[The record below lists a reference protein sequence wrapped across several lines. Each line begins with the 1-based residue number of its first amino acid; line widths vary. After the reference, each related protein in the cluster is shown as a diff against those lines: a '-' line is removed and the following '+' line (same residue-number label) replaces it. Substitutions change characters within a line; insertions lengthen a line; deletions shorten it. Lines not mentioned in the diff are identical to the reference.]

1 MANASPSPRKSNRE
15 DLTTRRIRVFAQ
27 RYGEKALFLAYH
39 GAFAL
44 TITSDLLYCLRENF
58 VPDCPWYTVADV
70 LLSGLCQPVG
80 YDLYEME
87 GKTRNRLLSR
97 LCNEFGE
104 QRLKELANFM
114 SQYLANR
121 LQVEDNDRALVLGER
136 PHWTAL
142 AYFGNG
148 EQAINAIKE
157 ELQRLTNSADADER
171 IKWAALVENYG
182 DLLAEKGFEPLLF
195 KWAQDTVDNQPIQ
208 DDEETEIAQLMG
220 IDLLPFEYEVAVI
233 VPEDEVE
240 EELQSFSFET
250 VTVNA
255 RGEVVKTELKQAFYF
270 IEYLG
275 EVEQN
280 LEDNKRTSDGF
291 LKRSFK
297 YVLDKLYEEYEAYEK
312 QISLTIDISKRLQL
326 QVQLDL
332 IASKISNFKQ
342 KRNKEQTAQLG
353 IEMVAIPRGTFE
365 MGSPENEPKRRGN
378 ESPQHTVN
386 VKPFFMGKYPVT
398 QAQWRFVAQLPQVK
412 RELNPEP
419 SDFKGDK
426 LPVEQV
432 SWYHAVEFCDRLSK
446 YTGRE
451 YRLPSEAEWEYAC
464 RAGTTTPFHFGETIT
479 DELANYNARKTFANE
494 PKGEYRRETTPV
506 GQFPPNA
513 FGLYDM
519 HGNVWEWCLDDWHQN
534 YQGAPVDG
542 SPWFD
547 DNNNLSQKQGT
558 ACQRGGSWYSIPDF
572 CHSAYRDYDTWYER
586 VKSNYT
592 AGFRIVCGVE
602 RIP

>member
-1 MANASPSPRKSNRE
+1 MANVSPSRKSNRE

-39 GAFAL
+39 AAFPL

-58 VPDCPWYTVADV
+58 VPDCSWYTVADV
-70 LLSGLCQPVG
+70 LLSGLCQPAG

-114 SQYLANR
+114 SQYLVNR
-121 LQVEDNDRALVLGER
+121 LQVEENDRALILGER
-136 PHWTAL
+136 PNWTAL
-142 AYFGNG
+142 AYFGDG

-171 IKWAALVENYG
+171 IKWAALVENYA

-208 DDEETEIAQLMG
+208 DDEETEIAELMG
-220 IDLLPFEYEVAVI
+220 IELQPFEYEVAVI
-233 VPEDEVE
+233 VTDDDSE
-240 EELQSFSFET
+240 EELKSFEFET

-255 RGEVVKTELKQAFYF
+255 QGEVVKRELKQAFYF

-275 EVEQN
+275 EVEKN
-280 LEDNKRTSDGF
+280 PKNDDFSNYEKLKALLEERKVILNR
-291 LKRSFK
+291 FK
-297 YVLDKLYEEYEAYEK
+297 LTKSIAERAILQDKLEEINS
-312 QISLTIDISKRLQL
+312 QISQVEQEFNNLQ
-326 QVQLDL
+326 
-332 IASKISNFKQ
+332 SEQ
-342 KRNKEQTAQLG
+342 KETAPLG
-353 IEMVAIPRGTFE
+353 IEMVAIPGGTFE
-365 MGSPENEPKRRGN
+365 MGSPGGEFIY
-378 ESPQHTVN
+378 SFIQQHKVTIS
-386 VKPFFMGKYPVT
+386 PFFMST
-398 QAQWRFVAQLPQVK
+398 DLINQAQWRTVAALPKVNSDLK
-412 RELNPEP
+412 LEP
-419 SDFKGDK
+419 SRFRGDK

-432 SWYHAVEFCDRLSK
+432 SWYDAVEFCARLSNH
-446 YTGRE
+446 TGRE

-464 RAGTTTPFHFGETIT
+464 RAGTTTPFYFGETIT
-479 DELANYNARKTFANE
+479 DKLANYNASTSFANE
-494 PKGEYRRETTPV
+494 PLGESRKRTTPV

-519 HGNVWEWCLDDWHQN
+519 HGNLWEWCLDDWHSN
-534 YQGAPVDG
+534 YEDAPTDG

-558 ACQRGGSWYSIPDF
+558 ACQRGGSWYSNPDF
-572 CHSAYRDYDTWYER
+572 CRSAYRDYDAWYER

-602 RIP
+602 RIL